1 MTERPQFLKMLAEED
16 RRAGAPVRVEMALR
30 ARVRRRKGGA
40 AAWLPAWP
48 AWTAAAAACAAMF
61 AVLVLRPSQEAR
73 LPEPA
78 RFAPDVPE
86 MAYQIPERVQAFDEY
101 GKPVAQAAA
110 TAHPARALPTQERR
124 FYSLAYAPP
133 ELLANGKVVRV
144 RVPRAAL
151 LSFGLPLDAYR
162 PTAGKID
169 ADVIFTEDG
178 IARAIRFVSP

>member
-40 AAWLPAWP
+40 AAWLAAWQ
-48 AWTAAAAACAAMF
+48 AWTAAAAAGVAIF
-61 AVLVLRPSQEAR
+61 ALMLRPAPEAK